1 MAESIDV
8 RPIED
13 ELTDSYLTYSLSVII
28 GRAIPDV
35 RDGLKPVQRRIIYSM
50 MELRLFHNAP
60 FKKSAR
66 IVGEVMGKYHPHGD
80 AAIYDA
86 LVRMAQNF
94 SVRYPLID
102 GQGNFGSIDRD
113 PPAAMRYTEAR
124 LSEIAEEL
132 LRDIDKNTV
141 DMVPNFDNTLQEPEV
156 LPATIPLL
164 LLNGASGIA
173 VGMATNIPPHNLR
186 EVIDAIVAFIDN
198 PNIEVEKLFEYVKGP
213 DFPTGGMVIFSK
225 EMRNFYLTGRG
236 KFTIKGK
243 AFIENTK
250 SGPRIVITEIPYGV
264 SKADL
269 ITQIARYAQKD
280 DSIRGL
286 RDESDKRGIRVVV
299 ELRKNCVP
307 QIVLNR
313 LYVHTSLQVTF
324 GGHMLVIDEHKRPRL
339 MNLKGVIEAF
349 VAHRFRV
356 TTRRIEYELDKATK
370 RAHIIEGL
378 MKATRSISTV
388 VDMIR
393 MARTVE
399 DARKTLMEVL
409 EVTREQADAILEMR
423 LSRLTSLETEKLA
436 QEYAQLNEKIK
447 EYKDLLENPLKIYGL
462 IKEELLALKDRYGDD
477 RRTEIVYE
485 YKEMEVE
492 DLISDDEIVVMV
504 TKEGYLKVTNLSDY
518 RRQSRGGKGLVGMR
532 TGENDYVEHVL
543 VTTRLSKT
551 AFITNKGK
559 VYILDNH
566 IVDLSSRDTRGKV
579 IQNYL
584 KIESDEKIKALIR
597 IPRNVDDQG
606 DIVFFTKMGKVKRTP
621 LKAFSNVR
629 SNGIK
634 AIGLGEKDEVISAF
648 VLPAGNEDMT
658 LLVATKMGQA
668 VRFFT
673 SQVRKMGRTA
683 AGVTAIKLTEN
694 DEVVSAIPVNP
705 QKEYILT
712 ITEKGYG
719 KRSKVSEYPV
729 HNRGG
734 KGIRN
739 ITNLNKVGGVV
750 GVLNVGDE
758 EEILVVSKSGK
769 TIRFPVKD
777 IRITGRSTQGVKIMT
792 IGENDEISSVS
803 MVE

>member
-198 PNIEVEKLFEYVKGP
+198 PNIEIEKLFEYVKGP

-286 RDESDKRGIRVVV
+286 RDESDKHGIRVVV

>member
-198 PNIEVEKLFEYVKGP
+198 PNIEIEKLFEYVKGP

-286 RDESDKRGIRVVV
+286 RDESDKHGIRVVV

-462 IKEELLALKDRYGDD
+462 IKEELLALKDKYGDD

-485 YKEMEVE
+485 HKEMEVE

-566 IVDLSSRDTRGKV
+566 VVDLSSRDTRGKV

-584 KIESDEKIKALIR
+584 KIESDEKVKALIR

>member
-50 MELRLFHNAP
+50 MELRLFHNTP

-164 LLNGASGIA
+164 LLNGSSGIA

-286 RDESDKRGIRVVV
+286 RDESDKHGIRVVV

-349 VAHRFRV
+349 VAHRFKV

-462 IKEELLALKDRYGDD
+462 IKEELLALKDKYGDD

-485 YKEMEVE
+485 HKEMEVE

-532 TGENDYVEHVL
+532 TRGNDYVEHVL

-566 IVDLSSRDTRGKV
+566 VVDLSSRDTRGKV

-584 KIESDEKIKALIR
+584 KIESDEKVKALIR

-606 DIVFFTKMGKVKRTP
+606 DIIFFTKMGKVKRTP

-769 TIRFPVKD
+769 TIRFPVKG

-792 IGENDEISSVS
+792 IGEDDEISSVS

>member
-1 MAESIDV
+1 
-8 RPIED
+8 
-13 ELTDSYLTYSLSVII
+13 
-28 GRAIPDV
+28 
-35 RDGLKPVQRRIIYSM
+35 
-50 MELRLFHNAP
+50 
-60 FKKSAR
+60 
-66 IVGEVMGKYHPHGD
+66 
-80 AAIYDA
+80 
-86 LVRMAQNF
+86 
-94 SVRYPLID
+94 
-102 GQGNFGSIDRD
+102 
-113 PPAAMRYTEAR
+113 
-124 LSEIAEEL
+124 
-132 LRDIDKNTV
+132 
-141 DMVPNFDNTLQEPEV
+141 
-156 LPATIPLL
+156 
-164 LLNGASGIA
+164 
-173 VGMATNIPPHNLR
+173 
-186 EVIDAIVAFIDN
+186 
-198 PNIEVEKLFEYVKGP
+198 
-213 DFPTGGMVIFSK
+213 
-225 EMRNFYLTGRG
+225 
-236 KFTIKGK
+236 
-243 AFIENTK
+243 
-250 SGPRIVITEIPYGV
+250 
-264 SKADL
+264 
-269 ITQIARYAQKD
+269 
-280 DSIRGL
+280 
-286 RDESDKRGIRVVV
+286 
-299 ELRKNCVP
+299 
-307 QIVLNR
+307 
-313 LYVHTSLQVTF
+313 
-324 GGHMLVIDEHKRPRL
+324 
-339 MNLKGVIEAF
+339 MNLKGVIKAF
-349 VAHRFRV
+349 VAHRFKV

-462 IKEELLALKDRYGDD
+462 IKEELLALKDKYGDD

-532 TGENDYVEHVL
+532 TGGNDYVEHVL

-606 DIVFFTKMGKVKRTP
+606 DVVFFTKMGKVKRTP

-769 TIRFPVKD
+769 TIRFPVKG

-792 IGENDEISSVS
+792 IGEDDEISSVS

>member
-186 EVIDAIVAFIDN
+186 EVVDAIVAFIDN
-198 PNIEVEKLFEYVKGP
+198 PNIKVEKLFEYVKGP

-286 RDESDKRGIRVVV
+286 RDESDKHGIRVVV

-339 MNLKGVIEAF
+339 MNLKGVIGAF
-349 VAHRFRV
+349 VAHRFKV

-462 IKEELLALKDRYGDD
+462 IKEELLALKDKYGDD

-532 TGENDYVEHVL
+532 TGGNDYVEHVL

-606 DIVFFTKMGKVKRTP
+606 DVVFFTKMGKVKRTP